1 VDYATRLQKYHE
13 CHRGLSG
20 TSAKEMTDL
29 HRMLPLGLLF
39 LAATSHAQQSV
50 GSARTGTAMEAPPVI
65 VTGNPLGSDLVDLA
79 SPADV
84 LSGPTLRARLDSTL
98 GETLSSQTGVSSS
111 YFGPN
116 SSRPVIRGLLSKT
129 LVRKAGGIGEAIKEA
144 AARCR
149 KESEDREAQFKAKRD
164 AEIAA
169 ERAQCGLS
177 NPVNV
182 FVHSYDGYPMHIK
195 HGGKELKPRDWSVIK
210 GNQFSFIESAVLAEL
225 IEAHDAAEAAKRQ
238 AVADRDAAAKS
249 AFQSRLVEAQ
259 TLGKPVALES
269 WMTDRCM
276 KRHRDCSFDSATRWV
291 NPDGTE
297 KVTYTCCY

>member
-1 VDYATRLQKYHE
+1 MNFRPCPGK
-13 CHRGLSG
+13 RGLD
-20 TSAKEMTDL
+20 EMTIKLDD
-29 HRMLPLGLLF
+29 GYTV
-39 LAATSHAQQSV
+39 AISDS
-50 GSARTGTAMEAPPVI
+50 GSLTFEFKGKKSTPTH
-65 VTGNPLGSDLVDLA
+65 VTHFKEV
-79 SPADV
+79 PADCPAAKFLRDKG
-84 LSGPTLRARLDSTL
+84 LSLDDYML
-98 GETLSSQTGVSSS
+98 AEV
-111 YFGPN
+111 
-116 SSRPVIRGLLSKT
+116 SKT